1 MLTKL
6 RLLFSITI
14 VFLSFYGSAQSNYW
28 KQEVSS
34 NSIKKAY
41 TKQYKVKK
49 GKTFTFNA
57 SSFKSQLKSGV
68 RSKNN
73 GISIYLPNENGIQ
86 EAFLVKESSVL
97 SPILA
102 AKYPNIKSYIGYS
115 INNPQDKVRFSISH
129 KGIQSMVVHG
139 NKTGNTYIENV
150 KGNTYVAYKR
160 DKENKTEKDFI
171 CKTKASITNKSSSQ
185 TLRPVDDQKLRK
197 YRLAVSTTGEYTNF
211 HGGTVTDA
219 LAAINATVT
228 RLNQV
233 FETDLAITFELVSN
247 TDEVIYT
254 DSETDPYDGNLNTQ
268 TQSTLSSI
276 IEEENYD
283 IGHLFHLDAA
293 NGSAGSIGS
302 VCQDGKK
309 GSAYSSHP
317 NPTGDLFDLDY
328 VAHEIGHQFGANHT
342 WSHESEGTLVQAEPG
357 SGTTIMGYAGI
368 VGDNNV
374 ASNGDGYFHYWSIVQ
389 IANYVKTTNCAEET
403 DLTNL
408 PPTITLTGNFT
419 IPKSTPFVLTGNA
432 TDTDPT
438 DVLTYTWEQ
447 IDNGVITQAT
457 FGPTSVSGANFRS
470 QIPSTSPER
479 YFPKLSSILSGQL
492 TQTMPTINSEWE
504 TLSEV
509 ERELNFALTVRDNA
523 SGGGQVVTDLVEVS
537 VSGNAGPFRVTSQT
551 TNEVLEAGST
561 QTILWD
567 VANTD
572 KAPINTTQVDILL
585 STDGGLTY
593 PITLSED
600 VVNDGEHK
608 IIIPGVATT
617 QARVMVKASN
627 SIYFAINDTNFT
639 IEESEVI
646 LNFTNLEYEVCS
658 PDDVTTTFNYETYLG
673 FAEESTF
680 SVASPPPGLG
690 ITFSPETAT
699 LNDTEVTISFTN
711 IGSLTAGTYPIEV
724 VSTATTQTKTVVL
737 ELNIFDNSFTP
748 VTLQSPINGIE
759 DTSKNI
765 TLEWESSP
773 EYTSYDIEIATDNL
787 FTTIIDSKTLIS
799 NTYSPLSLSY
809 ETTYYWRV
817 KPKNACGEGTFSEP
831 FNFSTI
837 KFSCKTKNA
846 VGLPLEIS
854 AEGTP
859 TVNSTISF
867 YEDINL
873 SDINVSIEIDH
884 NYLSDI
890 VVNLISPQG
899 TKVALVSS
907 SCGDLK
913 NINATFNDDANSF
926 TCGGNPA
933 INGTVKPLGSLSS
946 LIGESI
952 KGDWTLQINDNAND
966 DGGFLKAFSIEIC
979 VEGEFRPD
987 EDNDGVFDD
996 GDDLCL
1002 GTPEGL
1008 EVDENGCTVYLFPN
1022 TNFTVSTQSEACRN
1036 SNDGQISIDAAL
1048 PLEYTIVI
1056 TGDTINSTDNF
1067 NTSNY
1072 TLNSLSAGEYT
1083 ICITGTDGNITYNEH
1098 CFTVSITEPEA
1109 LNVSSK
1115 TAITKNTT
1123 TLFLSG
1129 ANLYNIELNGLVT
1142 QTTKS
1147 EIDITLKQGNNN
1159 LKVYTNTPCQ
1169 GVHEE
1174 NIFISS
1180 TPIMYP
1186 NPLTSIANLYIGA
1199 NLEEV
1204 EVKIFSN
1211 TGQLIKSKTY
1221 NYISNEIEL
1230 DLSSLPIG
1238 IYFIS
1243 YSSKDIKGTL
1253 KVIKQ

>member
-41 TKQYKVKK
+41 AKQYKVKK

-57 SSFKSQLKSGV
+57 SNFKSQLKSGV
-68 RSKNN
+68 HSKNN
-73 GISIYLPNENGIQ
+73 GISIYLPNENGVQ

-102 AKYPNIKSYIGYS
+102 TKYPNIKSYTGYS

-139 NKTGNTYIENV
+139 NKSGNTYIEHV
-150 KGNTYVAYKR
+150 KGNTYVSYKR

-185 TLRPVDDQKLRK
+185 ALRPVDDQKLRK
-197 YRLAVSTTGEYTNF
+197 YRLAVSTTGEYTTF

-233 FETDLAITFELVSN
+233 FETDLAITLELVSN

-254 DSETDPYDGNLNTQ
+254 DPETDPYDGNLNTQ

-293 NGSAGSIGS
+293 NGNAGSIGS

-309 GSAYSSHP
+309 GSAFSSHP

-328 VAHEIGHQFGANHT
+328 VAHEMGHQFGANHT
-342 WSHESEGTLVQAEPG
+342 WSHESEGTLVQVEPG

-389 IANYVKTTNCAEET
+389 IVNYVKTTNCAVET

-479 YFPKLSSILSGQL
+479 YFPKLSSILTGQL
-492 TQTMPTINSEWE
+492 TQTMPTINSAWE

-537 VSGNAGPFRVTSQT
+537 VSGNAGPFKVTSQT
-551 TNEVLEAGST
+551 TNEVLKAGST

-572 KAPINTTQVDILL
+572 KAPINTTKVDILL

-593 PITLSED
+593 PITLSDD

-639 IEESEVI
+639 IEESEVV

-658 PDDVTTTFNYETYLG
+658 PGDVTTTFNYETYLG
-673 FAEESTF
+673 FSEESTF
-680 SVASPPPGLG
+680 SVTSPPPGLG

-711 IGSLTAGTYPIEV
+711 IGSLTPGTYPIEI

-737 ELNIFDNSFTP
+737 ELNIFDNSFNP
-748 VTLQSPINGIE
+748 VILQSPINGIE

-765 TLEWESSP
+765 TLEWESNP
-773 EYTSYDIEIATDNL
+773 EYTSYDIEIATDDL

-817 KPKNACGEGTFSEP
+817 KPKNVCGEGTFSEP
-831 FNFSTI
+831 FSFSTI
-837 KFSCKTKNA
+837 KFSCKTKSA

-859 TVNSTISF
+859 TVNSKISF
-867 YEDINL
+867 FEDINL
-873 SDINVSIEIDH
+873 SDINVSLEIDH

-913 NINATFNDDANSF
+913 NINATFDDDANSF

-952 KGDWTLQINDNAND
+952 KGDWTLQINDNASD
-966 DGGFLKAFSIEIC
+966 DGGFLKAFYIEVC

-1022 TNFTVSTQSEACRN
+1022 TNFAVSTQSEACRN
-1036 SNDGQISIDAAL
+1036 SNDGQISIDATL

-1056 TGDTINSTDNF
+1056 TGDTLNSTDNF
-1067 NTSNY
+1067 NTNNY
-1072 TLNSLSAGEYT
+1072 TLNNLSAGEYT

-1115 TAITKNTT
+1115 AAITKNTT

-1129 ANLYNIELNGLVT
+1129 SNLYNIELNGIVT

-1147 EIDITLKQGNNN
+1147 EIDITLKEGTNT
-1159 LKVYTNTPCQ
+1159 LKVYTNIPCQ

-1180 TPIMYP
+1180 TAIMYP
-1186 NPLTSIANLYIGA
+1186 NPMTSIANLYIGT

-1204 EVKIFSN
+1204 AVKIFSN

-1238 IYFIS
+1238 IYFVS
-1243 YSSKDIKGTL
+1243 YSSKDLKGTL